1 MQSEN
6 LFLTSFKVGSTT
18 WHNHFLSL
26 TNASARK
33 ALDKFGRD
41 KQASMMAPTDP
52 DIIIITIT
60 ITMNGNANANGNG
73 CDKQASMMAPTDPDI
88 INLARSSISFSMVR
102 HPFERIV
109 SAYQDKV
116 ISSDLSTTSLIYV
129 QIANW
134 DGAESVWKDVRAI
147 CKTQFGDTSF
157 NSFVKMLTSKNRKV
171 SFTLC

>member
-33 ALDKFGRD
+33 ELDKFGR
-41 KQASMMAPTDP
+41 
-52 DIIIITIT
+52 
-60 ITMNGNANANGNG
+60 
-73 CDKQASMMAPTDPDI
+73 DKQASMMAPTDPDI

-109 SAYQDKV
+109 SAYKDKV
-116 ISSDLSTTSLIYV
+116 ISD
-129 QIANW
+129 
-134 DGAESVWKDVRAI
+134 
-147 CKTQFGDTSF
+147 QFSATHI
-157 NSFVKMLTSKNRKV
+157 
-171 SFTLC
+171 